1 MVYLTAKQIQS
12 PSIIKLETFQ
22 KHITKHTLANTLLK
36 LKNIY
41 PSCHWVNHHITSTSE
56 IQFPTE
62 TSSLLSR
69 SNSHLCQLDGVD
81 LEILHQHPVSG
92 SIFRNGSVRGY
103 FAVRETHSI
112 TLHQLLLQEKAVT
125 VTSF

>member
-1 MVYLTAKQIQS
+1 M
-12 PSIIKLETFQ
+12 
-22 KHITKHTLANTLLK
+22 
-36 LKNIY
+36 
-41 PSCHWVNHHITSTSE
+41 NHHITSTSG

-69 SNSHLCQLDGVD
+69 SNSHLGQLDGVD

-112 TLHQLLLQEKAVT
+112 TLHQLLLQVREGSYSYLFLVMDFKVILY
-125 VTSF
+125 SQGQHLSRS